1 MHIRNVISDF
11 NYEFSNQ
18 ITILYGGSVNS
29 LKANNLF
36 KQSDNDRA
44 LVGKA
49 SLDVEQLIGIVKEL
63 NS

>member
-11 NYEFSNQ
+11 NYEFANQ

-29 LKANNLF
+29 SKANSLF
-36 KQSDNDRA
+36 KQSDNDIA